1 MVGLMG
7 AGKTTIGRQLATH
20 LNKRFID
27 ADREL
32 EVRTGVKV
40 SDIFEIEG
48 EAGFRRREAELIKE
62 LTGQTNIVLAT
73 GGGAVIHAGT
83 REFLRTR
90 GFVIYLCASVP
101 DLVARLRDDRKRP
114 LLKGQDPRVTLETLL
129 AEREPFYKEV
139 ADLVVETGRPNVT
152 RLTGVILDALLAMPA
167 EALSTP
173 TVLGERSGETQ

>member
-1 MVGLMG
+1 
-7 AGKTTIGRQLATH
+7 
-20 LNKRFID
+20 
-27 ADREL
+27 
-32 EVRTGVKV
+32 
-40 SDIFEIEG
+40 
-48 EAGFRRREAELIKE
+48 
-62 LTGQTNIVLAT
+62 
-73 GGGAVIHAGT
+73 
-83 REFLRTR
+83 LRTR